1 MLRKCRHSGAGP
13 KPSRVAQSEKA
24 RGGPRLGLA
33 ELAVSPSR
41 HGRPRQHPKGG
52 GLIRPSESPV
62 TMTWHRCGE
71 RRSSGDGEQEAHHV
85 KATSRHVTPRHMN
98 PSGPLNFGFSAPTA
112 LLLALKSDANR
123 RGQRSRAVRRAAY
136 AYSIVR
142 KAPKRHPKGGSG
154 GIRRLQ
160 PKGPKRGTAAGG
172 A

>member
-1 MLRKCRHSGAGP
+1 MRRPRENQPENARI
-13 KPSRVAQSEKA
+13 SRDESSPRWGLFWA
-24 RGGPRLGLA
+24 RESPRQA
-33 ELAVSPSR
+33 SPSR
-41 HGRPRQHPKGG
+41 HGRPRQHPKGV
-52 GLIRPSESPV
+52 GLSRPSESPA

-71 RRSSGDGEQEAHHV
+71 RRRSGDGEQEAHHV
-85 KATSRHVTPRHMN
+85 KATSRHVTPRHVN

-123 RGQRSRAVRRAAY
+123 RGQRSRAVRRATY

-154 GIRRLQ
+154 GIRRLH
-160 PKGPKRGTAAGG
+160 PKGPKRGSAAGG